1 MYPKEYI
8 NCDQEPIHVCGE
20 VQKYGYLIGTRGSK
34 INFYSENIL
43 EFFSLSS
50 DSVIGKD
57 IAILFKDL
65 DLDINWDN
73 ISDNHELAI
82 QHISFKKEEY
92 TLSIHA
98 NNGFTFYE
106 IEKVLPNHKMNQEY
120 TAIQN
125 ILKLSNDENI
135 WKILLTEVQKII
147 GFDRAMIYQF
157 LYDGSGE
164 VIEESVRPGLDSYL
178 HLHYPESD
186 IPAQARAL
194 YLKNTVRITPHVSGE
209 TFPILGVQKENVDL
223 TYSTTRS
230 SSPVHR
236 QYLKNAGVES
246 SFSASII
253 INGELWGMVACQ
265 NAEPKHLDLQSR
277 LLVETL
283 TRTSANAFAS
293 YRSLQTLEDYQKINL
308 NNIELRQNLLSGE
321 DFGKSL
327 ENNIKDIM
335 DACTADGMII
345 KINNEIR
352 TAGSVP
358 GPADIEKIIQWS
370 KDKNQH
376 FEENIFISNTFCRT
390 ISKDNVDLE
399 DPAKSCGIII
409 SVLGNNTSDML
420 IWMRK
425 EQGQKIT
432 WAGNPE
438 KETISEIKD
447 GVEIIKFS
455 PRKSFEVWR
464 EFVKD
469 TSLPWQIKEIESAK
483 WITSVILKASHTKSS
498 QISDLNEQLK
508 ELNEEL
514 DSFSYTISHD
524 LNTPLTVIKLN
535 AQLMKRLAPPDEN
548 SQKFLDTIITQ
559 VDAMSDMIKNVL
571 ELSKIKK
578 SEIELKRI
586 AVDSL
591 INKLA
596 EDSKISFDSPDTQII
611 IENTPEVLGDPTM
624 VYQVFGNVIGNAIK
638 YSSKSSQ
645 PMVRIIGEVYE
656 NEVMYKISDNGIG
669 IDAED
674 AGKMFKIF
682 SRMSNAKAFY
692 GNGVGLSIV
701 HHLMEKMGG
710 QITYESQSG
719 IGTTFILK
727 FQKPD
732 YDFSIS

>member
-8 NCDQEPIHVCGE
+8 NCDQEPIHICGE
-20 VQKYGYLIGTRGSK
+20 VQKYGYLLGTKDSK
-34 INFYSENIL
+34 ISFYSENIID
-43 EFFSLSS
+43 FFSQDPNQL
-50 DSVIGKD
+50 IGKE
-57 IAILFKDL
+57 ITVLFDELK
-65 DLDINWDN
+65 LDINWDN
-73 ISDNHELAI
+73 VSDNHELAI
-82 QHISFKKEEY
+82 QHITFKEEEY
-92 TLSIHA
+92 TLSIHT
-98 NNGFTFYE
+98 NHCFTFYE
-106 IEKVLPNHKMNQEY
+106 VEKVLPNHKINQEY
-120 TAIQN
+120 KAIQN
-125 ILKLSNDENI
+125 ILKMSNDDNV
-135 WKILLTEVQKII
+135 WKILLKEVQNII
-147 GFDRAMIYQF
+147 DFDRAMIYQF

-164 VIEESVRPGLDSYL
+164 VVEESVKPGLDSYL

-194 YLKNTVRITPHVSGE
+194 YLKNTVRITSHVSGE
-209 TFPILGVQKENVDL
+209 TYPIFGVQKEKIDL
-223 TYSTTRS
+223 TYSMTRS

-253 INGELWGMVACQ
+253 VNGKLWGMVACQ

-283 TRTSANAFAS
+283 TKTSANAFAS
-293 YRSLQTLEDYQKINL
+293 YRSLQTLEDYQRINL
-308 NNIELRQNLLSGE
+308 NNIAVRYNLTNE
-321 DFGKSL
+321 ENFGKAL
-327 ENNIKDIM
+327 ENSIEEIM
-335 DACTADGMII
+335 NACSADGMII
-345 KINNEIR
+345 KINNEII
-352 TAGSVP
+352 THGIVP
-358 GPADIEKIIQWS
+358 KYSDIDKIITWS
-370 KDKNQH
+370 KVNNDD
-376 FEENIFISNTFCRT
+376 FEENIFISNTFCQT
-390 ISKDNVDLE
+390 IDLDLE
-399 DPAKSCGIII
+399 DSYRSCGIII

-420 IWMRK
+420 IWLRK
-425 EQGQKIT
+425 EQGQKIK

-438 KETISEIKD
+438 KETVSEIKD

-455 PRKSFEVWR
+455 PRKSFEVWK
-464 EFVKD
+464 EYVKN
-469 TSLPWQIKEIESAK
+469 TALPWKTKEIESAK
-483 WITSVILKASHTKSS
+483 WITSIILKASHSKSS
-498 QISDLNEQLK
+498 HISDLNAQLK

-514 DSFSYTISHD
+514 DAFSYTISHD

-535 AQLMKRLAPPDEN
+535 AQLMKRMQQPDEKT
-548 SQKFLDTIITQ
+548 QKFLNTIITQ

-578 SEIELKRI
+578 SEIELKNI
-586 AVDSL
+586 EVDDL

-596 EDSKISFDSPDTQII
+596 EDSKISFDSPHTEVI

-638 YSSKSSQ
+638 YSSKSSK
-645 PMVRIIGEVYE
+645 PRVKIIGEVYE
-656 NEVMYKISDNGIG
+656 SAVTYKITDNGIG
-669 IDAED
+669 IDKQD

-682 SRMSNAKAFY
+682 SRMSNAKAFH

-701 HHLMEKMGG
+701 QHLMEKMGG
-710 QITYESQSG
+710 EITYESENG